1 MGYGQGAMSETAGHE
16 FRHLSPATAS
26 LGRVFARPRVL
37 AGLCVIVLAGLGWV
51 YLALLSAAG
60 TTGSL
65 GWFGFVQVL
74 CSTLQDGFAGPY
86 AAAVIFSMW
95 CAMTLAMM
103 LPSAAPMIL
112 TYTEI
117 ADTAARKSERIVSP
131 FALAAGYAVVWFG
144 FSVFAALEQVGLTRA
159 TLIDRSM
166 ASASPLLSGAI
177 FVFAG
182 IYQFSALKHACLTQC
197 RHPFPVFFTNW
208 ATTPTGVFKL
218 GLKQGLYCVG
228 CCWAMML
235 LMFAVGLMNIVW
247 MAGIGIAMT
256 LEKMLTGRRFTHAI
270 GVVLIAVGA
279 VIVLTTLTGGWSPR
293 TGLK

>member
-1 MGYGQGAMSETAGHE
+1 MGYGQGYMSDTAGHDLS
-16 FRHLSPATAS
+16 HLSAATARLGHIFARPKVLAGICVVTLAS
-26 LGRVFARPRVL
+26 LGWL
-37 AGLCVIVLAGLGWV
+37 
-51 YLALLSAAG
+51 YLALLSAGA

-65 GWFGFVQVL
+65 GRSRLVQVL
-74 CSTLQDGFAGPY
+74 CGSLQDGFAGPY
-86 AAAVIFSMW
+86 AAVVVFSMW

-117 ADTAARKSERIVSP
+117 ADTAARKRERIVSP
-131 FALAAGYAVVWFG
+131 FVLAAGYAVVWFG
-144 FSVFAALEQVGLTRA
+144 FSVFAALGQMGLTKA
-159 TLIDRSM
+159 ALIDRGM

-182 IYQFSALKHACLTQC
+182 IYQFSVLKHACLTQC

-208 ATTPTGVFKL
+208 ATTPAGVFKL

-235 LMFAVGLMNIVW
+235 LMFAVGVMNVVW
-247 MAGIGIAMT
+247 MAALGAAMT
-256 LEKMLTGRRFTHAI
+256 IEKISTTMRFSRAL
-270 GVVLIAVGA
+270 GVFFIVAGAAFISSSVIAHWPARAG
-279 VIVLTTLTGGWSPR
+279 
-293 TGLK
+293 

>member
-1 MGYGQGAMSETAGHE
+1 MGYGQGYMSETAGHDLS
-16 FRHLSPATAS
+16 HLSAATARLGHIFARPKVLAGICVVTLAS
-26 LGRVFARPRVL
+26 LGWL
-37 AGLCVIVLAGLGWV
+37 
-51 YLALLSAAG
+51 YLALLSAGA
-60 TTGSL
+60 TTGAL
-65 GWFGFVQVL
+65 GRSRLVQVL
-74 CSTLQDGFAGPY
+74 CGSLQDGFAGPY
-86 AAAVIFSMW
+86 AAAVVFSMW

-117 ADTAARKSERIVSP
+117 ADTAARKRERIVSP
-131 FALAAGYAVVWFG
+131 FVLAAGYAVVWFG
-144 FSVFAALEQVGLTRA
+144 FSVFAALGQMGLTKA
-159 TLIDRSM
+159 ALIDRGM

-182 IYQFSALKHACLTQC
+182 IYQFSALKRACLTQC

-208 ATTPTGVFKL
+208 ATTPAGVFKL

-247 MAGIGIAMT
+247 MAGIGIVMT
-256 LEKMLTGRRFTHAI
+256 LEKMFTGRRFTHAI
-270 GVVLIAVGA
+270 GVVLIVTGTG
-279 VIVLTTLTGGWSPR
+279 IVLATLAGGWSPP
-293 TGLK
+293 TS

>member
-1 MGYGQGAMSETAGHE
+1 MGHGKGYMSETAGHDLS
-16 FRHLSPATAS
+16 HLSAATAR
-26 LGRVFARPRVL
+26 LGHIFARPKVL
-37 AGLCVIVLAGLGWV
+37 AGICVIILAALGWL
-51 YLALLSAAG
+51 YLALLSAGAP
-60 TTGSL
+60 TGSL
-65 GWFGFVQVL
+65 GGSRLVQVL
-74 CSTLQDGFAGPY
+74 CGSLQDGFVGPY
-86 AAAVIFSMW
+86 AAAVVLSMW

-117 ADTAARKSERIVSP
+117 ADTAARKRERIVSP
-131 FALAAGYAVVWFG
+131 FVLAAGYAAVWFG
-144 FSVFAALEQVGLTRA
+144 FSVFAALGQMGLTKA
-159 TLIDRSM
+159 ALLDRGM

-182 IYQFSALKHACLTQC
+182 IYQFSTLKHACLTQC
-197 RHPFPVFFTNW
+197 RHPFPIFFTNW

-218 GLKQGLYCVG
+218 GLRQGLYCVG

-247 MAGIGIAMT
+247 MAGIGIVMT

-270 GVVLIAVGA
+270 GVVLIVTGTA
-279 VIVLTTLTGGWSPR
+279 IVLATLAGGWSSP
-293 TGLK
+293 TS